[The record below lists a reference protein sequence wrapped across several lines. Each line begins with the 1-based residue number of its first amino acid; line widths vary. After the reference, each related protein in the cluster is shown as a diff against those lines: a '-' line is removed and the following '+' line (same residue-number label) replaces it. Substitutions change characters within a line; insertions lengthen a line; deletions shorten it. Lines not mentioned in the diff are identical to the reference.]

1 MSIMFLLSIYFLIMK
16 TKYYFIVLLIFI
28 FLYKNVF
35 GAFYFT
41 EIMPNVAEET
51 IDEYV
56 QITYDWNWVNNLNW
70 YKLSDKTWKEYI
82 FWDDLFLP
90 DESKKYYRPQTMV
103 VLNNSDEEVYLKD
116 SSWKLVDSFYYT
128 TSTKWEAI
136 KIEKDINLWEEIIE
150 DTETNSWEI
159 QEWDLQENEIIEEN
173 NEVLETNSWNL
184 DEESNENQFE
194 IETWSWEL
202 NQEQD
207 LSQDNIFSSW
217 SIENYEIET
226 NNQDT
231 NSWSIENKKINIDIK
246 NTFQSPT
253 YLLEKDNI
261 ILDWIIYNCDRT
273 KDDCRVNFDFRTTF
287 SSLKETDFNCLID
300 FWLGWITWEENK
312 CNPNTIIFPI
322 WTTNINIKISNK
334 TNQNHF
340 WELNFKIKNEWKQ
353 IQTNSSSS
361 TNIFYSSN
369 KNTIYKSKIDVI
381 EPKIQVQSWLEK
393 DNTCNKK
400 ECKINFLYE
409 KTHNDLVC
417 SWNFWE
423 NIDWKWNENKCNPNS
438 VYFWPWKHEISLEI
452 CDENYDDNCK
462 KANFIFENKYEL
474 VEPKSIITLQWKL
487 SKNKILEDN
496 KMICINSESCSINFD
511 GSESF
516 WEELN
521 YFWDFWNG
529 EYFEWKNPKSMVFEE
544 WSYQV
549 TFEVS
554 DEYWNYSQDF
564 FEIEVLWKHEELLLA
579 KEQEEKIEKQALSNI
594 QENQVYLLKISTQ
607 WKLWSNKILGV
618 HKITCIKNCSIN
630 FDGSESV
637 WDFSSYFWDFWNGE
651 TYVWKNPPY
660 ITYKDFWKYNVLF
673 SWESKNWELFEKEF
687 EIEYIKSLPKVENNK
702 NDFVIED
709 NEIFIEQDN
718 YDVQDIVIEEYEDEK
733 SKDLIISIFIFLF
746 LSFILGLFILKKYKL
761 LN

>member
-1 MSIMFLLSIYFLIMK
+1 MK

-56 QITYDWNWVNNLNW
+56 QITYDGNGVNNLNG
-70 YKLSDKTWKEYI
+70 YKLSDKTGKEYI
-82 FWDDLFLP
+82 FGDDLFLP

-116 SSWKLVDSFYYT
+116 SSGKLVDSFYYT
-128 TSTKWEAI
+128 TSTKGEAI
-136 KIEKDINLWEEIIE
+136 KIEKDINLGEEIIE
-150 DTETNSWEI
+150 DTETNSGEI
-159 QEWDLQENEIIEEN
+159 QEGDLQENEIIEEN
-173 NEVLETNSWNL
+173 NEVLETNSGNL

-194 IETWSWEL
+194 IETGSGEL

-207 LSQDNIFSSW
+207 LSQDNIFSSG

-231 NSWSIENKKINIDIK
+231 NSGSIENKKINIDIK

-261 ILDWIIYNCDRT
+261 ILDGIIYNCDRT

-300 FWLGWITWEENK
+300 FGLGGITGEENK

-322 WTTNINIKISNK
+322 GTTNINIKISNK

-340 WELNFKIKNEWKQ
+340 GELNFKIKNEGKQ

-381 EPKIQVQSWLEK
+381 EPKIQVQSGLEK

-417 SWNFWE
+417 SWNFGE
-423 NIDWKWNENKCNPNS
+423 NIDGKGNENKCNPNS
-438 VYFWPWKHEISLEI
+438 VYFGPGKHEISLEI

-474 VEPKSIITLQWKL
+474 VEPKSIITLQGKL

-516 WEELN
+516 GEELN
-521 YFWDFWNG
+521 YFWDFGNG
-529 EYFEWKNPKSMVFEE
+529 EYFEGKNPKSMVFEE
-544 WSYQV
+544 GSYQV

-554 DEYWNYSQDF
+554 DEYGNYSQDF
-564 FEIEVLWKHEELLLA
+564 FEIEVLGKHEELLLA

-607 WKLWSNKILGV
+607 GKLGSNKILGV

-637 WDFSSYFWDFWNGE
+637 GDFSSYFWDFGNGE
-651 TYVWKNPPY
+651 TYVGKNPPY
-660 ITYKDFWKYNVLF
+660 ITYKDFGKYNVLF
-673 SWESKNWELFEKEF
+673 SGESKNGELFEKEF